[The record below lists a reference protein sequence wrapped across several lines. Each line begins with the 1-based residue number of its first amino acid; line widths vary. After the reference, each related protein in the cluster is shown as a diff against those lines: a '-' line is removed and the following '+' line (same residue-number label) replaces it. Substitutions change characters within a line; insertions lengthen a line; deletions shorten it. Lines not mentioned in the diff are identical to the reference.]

1 MAVDRSWLI
10 IRGRRYLARLEP
22 LASSVDVAHSRT
34 MQEDIDFALR
44 QLVDIG
50 LRALSPA
57 VNDPTPAVEV
67 VLRLG
72 SLLRKLLVC
81 DLPPEVV
88 SGADG
93 RVLLRPWA
101 LNHDEYVAHAFDQ
114 LRQTA
119 PSQPHVVAALL
130 RTLRMLIA
138 RVEETHRL
146 ERVPALRRQMRLLL
160 EAVDQQPGLHPAD
173 VARLHALATS
183 ATDPENH
190 SR

>member
-1 MAVDRSWLI
+1 
-10 IRGRRYLARLEP
+10 
-22 LASSVDVAHSRT
+22 
-34 MQEDIDFALR
+34 
-44 QLVDIG
+44 
-50 LRALSPA
+50 
-57 VNDPTPAVEV
+57 V

-130 RTLRMLIA
+130 RTLRMLIG
-138 RVEETHRL
+138 RVEETHQL

-160 EAVDQQPGLHPAD
+160 EAVDQQPGLHPTD

-183 ATDPENH
+183 ATDPADH